1 MSNTNDRPRRVKPSE
16 HRIKYHEE
24 LEALRNDLLR
34 LGAMVCETV
43 SRGTDVL
50 LNGSLQDAHA
60 LIAEDA
66 VINELS
72 LNIEQASYTIM
83 VRQAPIAKELRN
95 LIATQKL
102 VGELER
108 SADLMVNVCKAG
120 RRMYGAPITP
130 RIRDVITAMSREAI
144 KLLKLS
150 LDAYAQSDAALAEAL
165 GDIDDEL
172 DQLNRDMVEEIFAA
186 HAANEIDLGAA
197 VQLALVARYYE
208 RIGDHAVN
216 IGERVTYIETGWLPE
231 AGRSENSAGPSILQ
245 QRRGLADNGE
255 QFGASAS
262 DRTSEAISALER
274 AVATLPLGLVVA
286 DRTGTIFFRNEFA
299 KLDQFDSQES
309 ILLESKMQQLIE
321 TALAGHSGEEMSDFW
336 GPPRRSYELRS
347 LPVMADN
354 EPVGATVVI
363 EDVTERSRLNQVR
376 RDFVANMSH
385 ELRTPVGAISVL
397 AETLITNR
405 DPEVVAR
412 LAERLHRESFR
423 LGNTIEDL
431 LALSRLES
439 GDEGAFEPVL
449 VSDIF
454 ADVTERAAQSAV
466 SHNITLETEATNDN
480 LTIFGDRNQLSSA
493 VGNLVDNAAKYSEPG
508 STIQLAARSLGDSVE
523 LSVTDRG
530 VGIPESELERIF
542 ERFYR
547 VDPAR
552 SRQTGGT
559 GLGLSIVR
567 HVVRNH
573 HGDIHVESREGEGS
587 TFTLRFPRQT
597 IGR

>member
-1 MSNTNDRPRRVKPSE
+1 MNDNVIPEPRAGE
-16 HRIKYHEE
+16 HRRQYHEE
-24 LEALRNDLLR
+24 LEELRTDLLR

-43 SRGTDVL
+43 SRGTDIL
-50 LNGSLQDAHA
+50 LNGTLQDAHS

-72 LNIEQASYTIM
+72 LRLEQTSYTIM
-83 VRQAPIAKELRN
+83 VRQAPMAKELRN

-108 SADLMVNVCKAG
+108 SADLMVNICKAG
-120 RRMYGAPITP
+120 RRMYGTP
-130 RIRDVITAMSREAI
+130 FTPKIREVINAMAREAT

-150 LDAYAQSDAALAEAL
+150 LQAYANSDAALAEAL
-165 GDIDDEL
+165 ADIDDEL

-216 IGERVTYIETGWLPE
+216 IGERVMYIETGWLPDSSRAE
-231 AGRSENSAGPSILQ
+231 STETQSVLQ
-245 QRRGLADNGE
+245 QRRSLPDLAE
-255 QFGASAS
+255 TVSARS
-262 DRTSEAISALER
+262 VEATSGLER
-274 AVATLPLGLVVA
+274 AVSTLPLGLLVA
-286 DRTGTIFFRNEFA
+286 DVSGKIFFRNEFA
-299 KLDQFDSQES
+299 ELGQFDAQES
-309 ILLESKMQQLIE
+309 LLLEDKVRELIE
-321 TALAGHSGEEMSDFW
+321 TALTGETGEEMDDFW
-336 GPPRRSYELRS
+336 GPPRRSFELRS
-347 LPVMADN
+347 LPVIVAD
-354 EPVGATVVI
+354 ELVGATVVI
-363 EDVTERSRLNQVR
+363 EDVTERNRLNQVR

-397 AETLITNR
+397 AETLMTNT
-405 DPEVVAR
+405 DPAVVAR
-412 LAERLHRESFR
+412 LSERLHRESYR

-439 GDEGAFEPVL
+439 GDEGQFEL
-449 VSDIF
+449 VSVSAIF
-454 ADVTERAAQSAV
+454 ADATERVAQAAV
-466 SHNITLETEATNDN
+466 SHQIELDTELGEGG
-480 LTIFGDRNQLSSA
+480 LTIFGDRGQLSA
-493 VGNLVDNAAKYSEPG
+493 AIGNLVDNAAKYSEAG
-508 STIQLAARSLGDSVE
+508 SRIELAARSLGDSVE
-523 LSVTDRG
+523 LSVTDHG
-530 VGIPESELERIF
+530 IGIPEGELERIF

-573 HGDIHVESREGEGS
+573 RGEIHVESREGEGS
-587 TFTLRFPRQT
+587 TFTLRFPQ
-597 IGR
+597 G

>member
-1 MSNTNDRPRRVKPSE
+1 MNTTDDGLIPEKPAQ

-24 LEALRNDLLR
+24 LETLRNDLLR

-43 SRGTDVL
+43 TRGTDVL

-66 VINELS
+66 IINELS
-72 LNIEQASYTIM
+72 LQIEQTSYTIM
-83 VRQAPIAKELRN
+83 VRQAPMAKELRN

-120 RRMYGAPITP
+120 RRMYGAPFTP
-130 RIRDVITAMSREAI
+130 KIRDVITAMSREAV

-186 HAANEIDLGAA
+186 HAENEIDLGAA
-197 VQLALVARYYE
+197 VQLALVSRYYE

-216 IGERVTYIETGWLPE
+216 IGERVMYIETGWLPE
-231 AGRSENSAGPSILQ
+231 AGRPESSPGPSVLQ
-245 QRRGLADNGE
+245 QRRTLPDLAE
-255 QFGASAS
+255 HVS
-262 DRTSEAISALER
+262 DRTSEAMSALER
-274 AVATLPLGLVVA
+274 AVATLPLGLLVA
-286 DRTGTIFFRNEFA
+286 DRSGVIFFRNEFA

-309 ILLESKMQQLIE
+309 VLIENKVRELIE
-321 TALAGHSGEEMSDFW
+321 TALNGDSGEDLSDFW

-347 LPVMADN
+347 VPVMVK
-354 EPVGATVVI
+354 EETVGATVVI
-363 EDVTERSRLNQVR
+363 EDVTERSRLNQTR

-397 AETLITNR
+397 AETLITSR

-412 LAERLHRESFR
+412 LSERLHRESYR

-439 GDEGAFEPVL
+439 GDEDQFAPVL
-449 VSDIF
+449 VTDIF
-454 ADVTERAAQSAV
+454 ADATERAAHSSA
-466 SHNITLETEATNDN
+466 SHKTTLETETSDED
-480 LTIFGDRNQLSSA
+480 LTIFGDRGQLSSA

-508 STIQLAARSLGDSVE
+508 STIALSARSIEDTIE
-523 LSVTDRG
+523 LSVVDQG

-547 VDPAR
+547 VDHAR

-573 HGDIHVESREGEGS
+573 HGDITVESREGEGS
-587 TFTLRFPRQT
+587 TFTLRFPR
-597 IGR
+597 R

>member
-1 MSNTNDRPRRVKPSE
+1 MSSTGDAPIPGKPMQ

-24 LEALRNDLLR
+24 LDALRNDLLR

-43 SRGTDVL
+43 SRGTEVL

-72 LNIEQASYTIM
+72 LSIEHASYTIM

-120 RRMYGAPITP
+120 RRMYGAPFTP
-130 RIRDVITAMSREAI
+130 KIRDVITAMSREAN

-216 IGERVTYIETGWLPE
+216 IGERVMYIETGWLPDADRLE
-231 AGRSENSAGPSILQ
+231 SSSGPSVLQ
-245 QRRGLADNGE
+245 QRRSLPNIVE
-255 QFGASAS
+255 QVSGHTR

-309 ILLESKMQQLIE
+309 VLLENKMRELIE
-321 TALAGHSGEEMSDFW
+321 TALTGHSGEEMSDFW

-347 LPVMADN
+347 LPVMVDD

-363 EDVTERSRLNQVR
+363 EDVTERSRLNQTR

-397 AETLITNR
+397 AETLINNR

-412 LAERLHRESFR
+412 LSERLHRESFR

-431 LALSRLES
+431 LALSQLES
-439 GDEGAFEPVL
+439 GDEDKFENVL

-454 ADVTERAAQSAV
+454 ADATERVRQSAV
-466 SHNITLETEATNDN
+466 SHHITLETEATNDG

-523 LSVTDRG
+523 LSVADRG

-587 TFTLRFPRQT
+587 TFTLRFPR
-597 IGR
+597 R